1 MSASSRPTAWSGTR
15 SRRKI
20 RKPPKLT
27 TPSRYGPLTVS
38 PFPSC
43 MVVKARGPTM
53 GCFTMLCSWCDSAGQ
68 ARCRARPRRV
78 VLCLRPWK
86 TDSVGSRLTVLFVRT
101 GSERPVVCE
110 VSAIAGYTLRGIPP
124 QTGTSRLRLVELRY
138 YYFCRRNRHSSARG
152 AQSPFDNGKSVQNFS
167 SSKDCIH
174 FADCTASNA
183 VMRSG
188 SHPLADH
195 SVQPMSSATGGA
207 EARRFAVSFFFS
219 TR

>member
-1 MSASSRPTAWSGTR
+1 MPSAAAPGCALLASMEDRFSRIAAHCFICANWQRATRRLRSIRDCRSYAARDTAPNR
-15 SRRKI
+15 NQ
-20 RKPPKLT
+20 P
-27 TPSRYGPLTVS
+27 
-38 PFPSC
+38 
-43 MVVKARGPTM
+43 
-53 GCFTMLCSWCDSAGQ
+53 
-68 ARCRARPRRV
+68 
-78 VLCLRPWK
+78 
-86 TDSVGSRLTVLFVRT
+86 
-101 GSERPVVCE
+101 
-110 VSAIAGYTLRGIPP
+110 
-124 QTGTSRLRLVELRY
+124 LRLVELRY

-152 AQSPFDNGKSVQNFS
+152 APVPFDNGKSVQNFS